1 MRASARTLT
10 FALALALTG
19 CITHGWTHDPSADFK
34 SFRTWA
40 WISDDPILGSQ
51 AVVSG
56 SVVPLNPVLESWIRS
71 AAEQTL
77 EERGWQQAPQEE
89 ADLIATFGVGGR
101 DTQQSSGYGYG
112 SQVTR
117 TRGSLSITI
126 FDAQSKRGVWNG
138 WATESQIAGKQMPQQ
153 KVKEII
159 AAVLDNFPYR
169 NITNK

>member
-1 MRASARTLT
+1 MRASALTLT
-10 FALALALTG
+10 VALALTS
-19 CITHGWTHDPSADFK
+19 CITHGWTYDPNADFN
-34 SFRTWA
+34 SYETWA
-40 WISDDPILGSQ
+40 WISDDPILSSQ

-56 SVVPLNPVLESWIRS
+56 SVVPVNPVLESWIRS

-77 EERGWQQAPQEE
+77 EERGWQKAPQAE
-89 ADLIATFGVGGR
+89 ADLIATFGVGAR

-117 TRGSLSITI
+117 TRGSLSFTF
-126 FDAQSKRGVWNG
+126 FDAQTKRGVWNG

-153 KVKEII
+153 KVKQII

-169 NITNK
+169 NITNQ